1 MSASAFAFDH
11 EQIIKSEID
20 FEYVD
25 MIEGTKASFSDKFVE
40 TNDLSAFVLNA
51 DDDLKQRLYSVQRK
65 LREGKLDYIVMDE
78 SAADYVLK
86 DSKGFIKLVTIVEFK
101 FKSPVELEG
110 YSTYFVF
117 EDEIFDYEVEDVV
130 QDEFVD
136 EEILMMDVEKYQDVP
151 EVVEEEELKELLL
164 AIDEEEKT
172 VVETLDLAIYPII
185 IGVVVMIIALLV
197 YFLFGP
203 DRKLSVNIKKEIDY
217 LKKYHYTKDQIKNY
231 LLKRGYKAEDIDKV
245 LRNE

>member
-1 MSASAFAFDH
+1 VTAFAFDH